1 MSTARPRIALVRH
14 GATEWALN
22 GRHTGHTDIPLTA
35 EGEEQARD
43 AGHRIARLGLRDP
56 LVLTSP
62 RSRATRTAELA
73 GLDNAT
79 AWDALAEWDYG
90 QYEGL
95 TTPQI
100 RETVP
105 GWTVWSHPCP
115 GGESA
120 ESVAARADM
129 VLSTALSQL
138 DERDVILVGHAH
150 FSRALLARWAELPV
164 AEGRRFAMDPA
175 AISVLGFDHGVQQI
189 NSHNATS

>member
-22 GRHTGHTDIPLTA
+22 GRHTGSTDIPLTA
-35 EGEEQARD
+35 AGEQQARQ
-43 AGHRIARLGLRDP
+43 AGHRIALLGLRDP

-73 GLDNAT
+73 GLEKAT

-90 QYEGL
+90 RYEGL
-95 TTPQI
+95 TTPEI
-100 RETVP
+100 RESVP

-138 DERDVILVGHAH
+138 EERDVILVGHAH

-164 AEGRRFAMDPA
+164 TEGRRFAMDPA

-189 NSHNATS
+189 NTHNVTC

>member
-22 GRHTGHTDIPLTA
+22 GRHTGSTDIPLTA
-35 EGEEQARD
+35 AGEEQARQ
-43 AGHRIARLGLRDP
+43 AGYRIARLELRDP

-73 GLDNAT
+73 GLDKAT

-90 QYEGL
+90 RYEGL
-95 TTPQI
+95 TTPEI
-100 RETVP
+100 RESVP

-138 DERDVILVGHAH
+138 EERDVILVGHAH

-164 AEGRRFAMDPA
+164 TEGRRFAMDPA

-189 NSHNATS
+189 NTHNVTC

>member
-22 GRHTGHTDIPLTA
+22 GRHTGSTDIPLTA
-35 EGEEQARD
+35 AGEEQARD
-43 AGHRIARLGLRDP
+43 AGRRIAQLGLRDP

-73 GLDNAT
+73 GLGTAT

-90 QYEGL
+90 RYEGL
-95 TTPQI
+95 TTPEI
-100 RETVP
+100 RESVP

-138 DERDVILVGHAH
+138 EERDVILVGHAH

-164 AEGRRFAMDPA
+164 TEGRRFAMDPA

-189 NSHNATS
+189 NSHNVTW

>member
-1 MSTARPRIALVRH
+1 MSTMRPRIALVRH
-14 GATEWALN
+14 GETEWALN

-35 EGEEQARD
+35 TGEEQARD
-43 AGHRIARLGLRDP
+43 AGKRIARLGLRTP

-62 RSRATRTAELA
+62 RSRAARTAALA
-73 GLDNAT
+73 GLGSAT
-79 AWDALAEWDYG
+79 EWDALAEWDYG

-100 RETVP
+100 RESVP

-129 VLSTALSQL
+129 VLGTALSQL
-138 DERDVILVGHAH
+138 AERDVILVGHAH

-175 AISVLGFDHGVQQI
+175 SISVLGFDRGVQQI
-189 NSHNATS
+189 ISHNATN

>member
-22 GRHTGHTDIPLTA
+22 GRHTGSTDIPLTA
-35 EGEEQARD
+35 AGEEQARQ
-43 AGHRIARLGLRDP
+43 AGHRIARLELRDP

-73 GLDNAT
+73 GLDKAT

-90 QYEGL
+90 RYEGL
-95 TTPQI
+95 TTPEI
-100 RETVP
+100 RESVP

-138 DERDVILVGHAH
+138 EERDVILVGHAH

-164 AEGRRFAMDPA
+164 TEGRRFAMDPA

-189 NSHNATS
+189 NTHNVTC